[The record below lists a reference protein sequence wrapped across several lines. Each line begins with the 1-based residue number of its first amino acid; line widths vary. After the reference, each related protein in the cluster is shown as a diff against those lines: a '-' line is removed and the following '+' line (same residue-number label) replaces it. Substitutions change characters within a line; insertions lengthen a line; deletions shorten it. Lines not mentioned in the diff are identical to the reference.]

1 MSLLHPWSLSFL
13 NSAATI
19 LASVMNCFHKDSTQN
34 FYKDC
39 LLRMPLLPWSGSIHI
54 STAFKVSTP
63 SSDLI
68 AIRGQPTVLGCEFT
82 SEPDPSLS
90 SLVVTW
96 QRPEDSQ
103 VVHSFYYGQDQLE
116 RQSLNYWNRTALFV
130 SELKRGNASLRI
142 EGVRSKDTGMY
153 LCLVSNMKGT
163 GRAQVRLVYGAFYTE
178 PRLSI
183 SASPHGVTV
192 QYESEGF
199 PKPEVQ
205 WVGAEDQN
213 LSHHTELT
221 NDSDMAGGLYHLKSI
236 YEAHTYPLSVTFT
249 LKNRLLNQDL
259 QKSLNLRYEG
269 SELVAFTM
277 LGTGTELVAFTMPG
291 TGTELV
297 AFTMPGT
304 GMELV
309 AFTMPG
315 TGTELVAFTMPG
327 TGTELVAFTMPGTGT
342 ELVAFTMPG
351 TGTELVAFTM
361 PGTGTELVA
370 FTMPGTGTELA
381 AFTMP
386 GTGTELAASSMQE
399 GGTGWKSSDAV
410 TSAHS

>member
-1 MSLLHPWSLSFL
+1 MVWQVYVLC
-13 NSAATI
+13 I
-19 LASVMNCFHKDSTQN
+19 VNCA
-34 FYKDC
+34 
-39 LLRMPLLPWSGSIHI
+39 
-54 STAFKVSTP
+54 AFKVSTP

-116 RQSLNYWNRTALFV
+116 RQSLNYRNRTALFV

-259 QKSLNLRYEG
+259 QKSLNLRYGEDETKRG
-269 SELVAFTM
+269 LITAVIFLSIVCALLVI
-277 LGTGTELVAFTMPG
+277 
-291 TGTELV
+291 
-297 AFTMPGT
+297 
-304 GMELV
+304 GMVFLLKKGNCYIV
-309 AFTMPG
+309 KQDTKNGFQVP
-315 TGTELVAFTMPG
+315 L
-327 TGTELVAFTMPGTGT
+327 
-342 ELVAFTMPG
+342 
-351 TGTELVAFTM
+351 
-361 PGTGTELVA
+361 
-370 FTMPGTGTELA
+370 
-381 AFTMP
+381 
-386 GTGTELAASSMQE
+386 SSIE
-399 GGTGWKSSDAV
+399 
-410 TSAHS
+410 

>member
-1 MSLLHPWSLSFL
+1 TSS
-13 NSAATI
+13 
-19 LASVMNCFHKDSTQN
+19 
-34 FYKDC
+34 
-39 LLRMPLLPWSGSIHI
+39 
-54 STAFKVSTP
+54 FKVSTP

-116 RQSLNYWNRTALFV
+116 RQSLNYRNRTALFV

-236 YEAHTYPLSVTFT
+236 YEAHTYPLSGRNWWHS
-249 LKNRLLNQDL
+249 LCREQERNWWHSLCREQERNWQHSLCREQERNWRHSLCREQEQNWQRLPC
-259 QKSLNLRYEG
+259 RREG
-269 SELVAFTM
+269 
-277 LGTGTELVAFTMPG
+277 
-291 TGTELV
+291 
-297 AFTMPGT
+297 
-304 GMELV
+304 
-309 AFTMPG
+309 
-315 TGTELVAFTMPG
+315 
-327 TGTELVAFTMPGTGT
+327 
-342 ELVAFTMPG
+342 
-351 TGTELVAFTM
+351 
-361 PGTGTELVA
+361 
-370 FTMPGTGTELA
+370 LA
-381 AFTMP
+381 GSPA
-386 GTGTELAASSMQE
+386 MQ
-399 GGTGWKSSDAV
+399 
-410 TSAHS
+410 